1 MYMFMVQLVAVIVF
15 SGDNFILSLFLV
27 EKIQID

>member
-1 MYMFMVQLVAVIVF
+1 MFVVQLVAVIVF
-15 SGDNFILSLFLV
+15 SADSFILSLFLV